1 VKLELCLTTIALIAA
16 AGRSTRATTAGT
28 PKQYT
33 TLSGRSMLRHSLE
46 PFLRHRDIDRL
57 LVVIHPDDAALYHS
71 AVTDVASDLLAPVS
85 GGATRQESVRL
96 GLEALA
102 GAAPDLV
109 LIHDA
114 ARPFVSAAVISRV
127 LAGLGEAP
135 AVVAALPVIDTLKRA
150 PAGYVTETIAREQLW
165 RAQTPQGFDYRKICD
180 AHRAAVAAGFSSAT
194 DDAAIAEWAG
204 LAVMVVEGS
213 ESNRKL
219 TTAEDLTMAQALSDR
234 AAMPD
239 IRTGQGFDVH
249 RFAAGDHIWLCG
261 VRIAHSHALEGH
273 SDADV
278 GLHALTDAVLGAIGD
293 GDIGEH
299 FKNTDLR
306 WRNAAS
312 RFFLLDAAQRV
323 ANLGGRIANVDVTII
338 GEAPKIAPHRQAMRR
353 AIGEILGIDTSRVGV
368 KATTSEGLGFIGRR
382 EGIAALASATVMLP
396 ASFAQ
401 SF

>member
-1 VKLELCLTTIALIAA
+1 
-16 AGRSTRATTAGT
+16 
-28 PKQYT
+28 
-33 TLSGRSMLRHSLE
+33 M
-46 PFLRHRDIDRL
+46 
-57 LVVIHPDDAALYHS
+57 VVIHPDDAKLYHS
-71 AVTDVASDLLAPVS
+71 AVADVAEQLLSPAT

-102 GAAPDLV
+102 EEAPDLV

-114 ARPFVSAAVISRV
+114 ARPFVSAAIISRV
-127 LAGLGEAP
+127 LAGLAEAP
-135 AVVAALPVIDTLKRA
+135 GVVAALPVIDTLKRA
-150 PAGYVTETIAREQLW
+150 PGGYVTETIAREQLW
-165 RAQTPQGFDYRKICD
+165 RAQTPQGFDYRKIRD
-180 AHRAAVAAGFSSAT
+180 AHRAAVAAGFCSAT
-194 DDAAIAEWAG
+194 DDAAVAEWAG

-219 TTAEDLTMAQALSDR
+219 TTAGDLTMAARALGDR

-249 RFAAGDHIWLCG
+249 RFAAGDHLWLCG

-299 FKNTDLR
+299 FKNTDPQ

-312 RFFLLDAAQRV
+312 RIFLLDAAQRV
-323 ANLGGRIANVDVTII
+323 ANLGGRIANVDVTIV

-353 AIGEILGIDTSRVGV
+353 AIAEILAIDMSRVGV
-368 KATTSEGLGFIGRR
+368 KATSSEGLGFTGRR
-382 EGIAALASATVMLP
+382 EGIAALASATVVLP
-396 ASFAQ
+396 ASLEQNF
-401 SF
+401 

>member
-1 VKLELCLTTIALIAA
+1 LTTIALIAA
-16 AGRSTRATTAGT
+16 AGRSTRAATAGT

-33 TLSGRSMLRHSLE
+33 PLGGRSMLRCTLE
-46 PFLRHRDIDRL
+46 PFLRHKGIDRL
-57 LVVIHPDDAALYHS
+57 MVVIHPDDAAFYKN
-71 AVTDVASDLLAPVS
+71 AVADVAGQLMAPAS

-102 GAAPDLV
+102 EEAPDLV

-127 LAGLGEAP
+127 LTGLSEAP

-150 PAGYVTETIAREQLW
+150 PAGYVTETITREQLW
-165 RAQTPQGFDYRKICD
+165 RAQTPQGFDYRKIRD
-180 AHRAAVAAGFSSAT
+180 AHRAAVAAEFCSAT
-194 DDAAIAEWAG
+194 DDAAVAEWAG
-204 LAVMVVEGS
+204 LAVLVVEGS
-213 ESNRKL
+213 ESNRKI
-219 TTAEDLTMAQALSDR
+219 TTAEDLTMAAQALGDR

-249 RFAAGDHIWLCG
+249 RFATGDQIWLCG

-299 FKNTDLR
+299 FKNTDPR
-306 WRNAAS
+306 WRDAAS
-312 RFFLLDAAQRV
+312 RIFLLDAAQRV
-323 ANLGGRIANVDVTII
+323 ANLGGRITNVDVTIVC
-338 GEAPKIAPHRQAMRR
+338 EAPKIAPHRQTMRR
-353 AIGEILGIDTSRVGV
+353 AIAEILAIDTSRVGV

-396 ASFAQ
+396 ARLAPGF
-401 SF
+401 